1 MNALSIIVAGEESG
15 ITRDAFAAIG
25 HNAWS
30 CDLKPS
36 RSPGGQHYQGSW
48 HDICWEN
55 FDLAIM
61 HPECTHLAVSG
72 ARHFAEKRSDG
83 RQAGAIAEF
92 MYLANAPVY
101 ASCVEQPIGI
111 MSTLYRKPDQI
122 VQPWMFGRW
131 ETKALCYWLKNLPR
145 LHVLYRTV
153 DEAREALGLPA
164 DAKPEAKVHKCPPG
178 PMRAQIRSE
187 SFPEIAA
194 AMAIQ
199 WAGLVDQA
207 RAAA

>member
-1 MNALSIIVAGEESG
+1 MSRMSIIVAGEESG
-15 ITRDAFAAIG
+15 ITRDAFAAMG

-36 RSPGGQHYQGSW
+36 RSPNGQHWQGSW
-48 HDICWEN
+48 RDVCWES

-72 ARHFAEKRSDG
+72 SRWFPEKRADG
-83 RQAGAIAEF
+83 RQQAAIDEF

-101 ASCVEQPIGI
+101 ASCVEQPISI
-111 MSTLYRKPDQI
+111 MSSLYRKPDQI

-131 ETKALCYWLKNLPR
+131 ETKALCYWLKNLPT
-145 LHVLYRTV
+145 LVPLYRTLG
-153 DEAREALGLPA
+153 EAREALRLPH

-187 SFPEIAA
+187 SFSEIAE
-194 AMAIQ
+194 AMADQ
-199 WAGLVDQA
+199 WAGRVEEMRLVA
-207 RAAA
+207 